1 MWSRVPVGRPER
13 KETTMKLSLGNFM
26 DVLNAP
32 VARRGRLLLLVL
44 IIPLFLSFF
53 FPLWRIAMKAP
64 QYPRGLHMDIYAYK
78 LSGGNGGHDVTE
90 LNELNHYIGMHKLDR
105 AGVPELG
112 WIPFA
117 FGALALLTLRV
128 AALGRVRDL
137 VDLGVLIAY
146 VTLFFFAR
154 FILMLYRYGHDL
166 DPTAALKLKPFM
178 PVVVGSKQIANFTTQ
193 SYPLAGTV
201 LTGIFAGG
209 VIALAV
215 WHCLKAGPR
224 ADAMAEQGR

>member
-1 MWSRVPVGRPER
+1 
-13 KETTMKLSLGNFM
+13 MKLRVGDFM
-26 DVLNAP
+26 EVLNAP
-32 VARRGRLLLLVL
+32 VARRGRLLLLAL
-44 IIPLFLSFF
+44 IIPLVLSFF

-64 QYPRGLHMDIYAYK
+64 QYPQGLHMDIYAYK
-78 LSGGNGGHDVTE
+78 LSGGHGGHDVAE

-117 FGALALLTLRV
+117 FGALALLSLRV
-128 AALGRVRDL
+128 VALGRVRDL
-137 VDLGVLIAY
+137 VDLGVLISY

-178 PVVVGSKQIANFTTQ
+178 PVIIGTKQIANFTTQ
-193 SYPLAGTV
+193 SYPLAGTF
-201 LTGIFAGG
+201 LMGTFAMG
-209 VIALAV
+209 VIALTV
-215 WHCLKAGPR
+215 WHCLKAGR
-224 ADAMAEQGR
+224 RNDTATQKGL

>member
-1 MWSRVPVGRPER
+1 MKWAVGD
-13 KETTMKLSLGNFM
+13 FM
-26 DVLNAP
+26 EVLNAP
-32 VARRGRLLLLVL
+32 VTRRGRLLLVALV
-44 IIPLFLSFF
+44 IPLVLSFF

-64 QYPRGLHMDIYAYK
+64 QYPKGLHMDIYAYK
-78 LSGGNGGHDVTE
+78 LSGGHGGHDVTE
-90 LNELNHYIGMHKLDR
+90 LNELNHYIGMRKLDR

-154 FILMLYRYGHDL
+154 FIMMLYRYGHDL

-178 PVVVGSKQIANFTTQ
+178 PVIIGTKQIANFTTQ

-209 VIALAV
+209 VIALAIG
-215 WHCLKAGPR
+215 HCLKAGGRPG
-224 ADAMAEQGR
+224 ATAGQGR

>member
-1 MWSRVPVGRPER
+1 
-13 KETTMKLSLGNFM
+13 
-26 DVLNAP
+26 
-32 VARRGRLLLLVL
+32 
-44 IIPLFLSFF
+44 
-53 FPLWRIAMKAP
+53 
-64 QYPRGLHMDIYAYK
+64 
-78 LSGGNGGHDVTE
+78 
-90 LNELNHYIGMHKLDR
+90 
-105 AGVPELG
+105 VPELG

-117 FGALALLTLRV
+117 FGALALLTMRV

-137 VDLGVLIAY
+137 VDLSVLIAY

-178 PVVVGSKQIANFTTQ
+178 PVIVGTKQIANFTTQ

-224 ADAMAEQGR
+224 AGEMAEKGR